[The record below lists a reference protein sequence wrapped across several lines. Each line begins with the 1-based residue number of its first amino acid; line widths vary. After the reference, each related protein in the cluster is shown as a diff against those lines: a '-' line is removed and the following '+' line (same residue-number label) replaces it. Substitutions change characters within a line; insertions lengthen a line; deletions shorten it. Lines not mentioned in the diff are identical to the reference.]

1 MTEVTKYRS
10 FGKEFDSR
18 EECLAYESAM
28 MDLYAAVVKISDQ
41 CRCSENCNECPF
53 DAWREDEE
61 CLLYFDSPET
71 WRFLFEDKYEDDLI
85 EKVAKD
91 EES

>member
-28 MDLYAAVVKISDQ
+28 MDLYAAVVKVSDR
-41 CRCSENCNECPF
+41 CRTAESCDECPF
-53 DAWREDEE
+53 SDNYFEE
-61 CLLYFDSPET
+61 KCIFEVDSPET
-71 WRFLFEDKYEDDLI
+71 WRFLFEGRYEDDLI
-85 EKVAKD
+85 EKVAND